1 MNLALAAGAPRP
13 RTGPERAAPL
23 VGRGAHLSALIRHAS
38 RTGAS
43 PVPAVLLTGPAGIG
57 RSSLLDTFCR
67 SVSPWAAVLEAGAAD
82 GTWRTRPGAA
92 PDHLGITPDG
102 NDAVAERFG
111 SDGGPHAA
119 SPHQLHAAVL
129 GLARR
134 GPVVLA
140 ADDAHLDRPDTLR
153 ALGYVLRRA
162 ADLPLLLLVTVPT
175 ATGDAEPPALS
186 ALLTHPAWTTTELPP
201 LTAPQTA
208 ELLTRRLGRRPEP
221 ALLRRCL
228 EHSAGLPA
236 AVLAFADRHETTAGT
251 DAGAGNGA
259 DGRVPRPRRAATA
272 GPGPLPRSASTV
284 LSAVTVLGCAEP
296 ELVSRLTRL
305 PEPAVRR
312 SLDQLTAR
320 RALTAEGRP
329 DPAVPAPGPERRRG
343 PDDGTPLHARA
354 ARLLEDE
361 GRPPQEVADVLL
373 RVRHGA
379 APWMLETL
387 YAAAL
392 DTDSPEAAV
401 RYLSH
406 ALDLGAD
413 QDGRTLRR
421 VRARLADTLA
431 ESDPFVALQHLGAL
445 LATCADG
452 PELARVARRYADALL
467 ALGHADEAARLLAR
481 VLDRTAAPGT
491 VTVPE
496 DRRPGLEAALLLSG
510 ALLPATAPWTG
521 ERSQSGGPATGTC
534 AGPGRRRL
542 QVVRAVLSALGGR
555 PTNPP
560 GTGPAHEAPPGPAD
574 RAGTPLDDLTRVA
587 SALAAQLAD
596 RPTAA
601 LDILDGLLRHPA
613 RGGPDPSRV
622 QAYLVRA
629 LVRCG
634 LGDLPGAERDGR
646 RARGLAGGGGPGVA
660 PAVVLAYV
668 LAQRGAT
675 TAAAALLAEVRAAE
689 LRPLFYLHP
698 LYWSA
703 VAAVRR
709 AHGDPRGA
717 LRALRAAGR
726 ALGHGA
732 AAPLTALPW
741 WLEAADLLTALGD
754 PAAARHVAAEHSGDD
769 RDHGDGADGAARSPR
784 AAGAVLLARGLAT
797 PGPAGLALLHEACA
811 RLADSPARLL
821 RARAEQALG
830 VALLDAGVPAS
841 ARPRLR
847 TALDLMTGC
856 GAGDAA
862 EPVRRRLA
870 EAGGRPRRQTACP
883 GDALTERERRVAEL
897 AMAGHSNPEIAEAL
911 YITRRTV
918 ELHLT
923 HTYHKL
929 GVSGRDDLSAI
940 LEAPGAAP
948 RRTGGERG

>member
-1 MNLALAAGAPRP
+1 MNLALASPAP
-13 RTGPERAAPL
+13 RTGPDRTTSL
-23 VGRGAHLSALIRHAS
+23 VGRGAQLSTLIRHAS
-38 RTGAS
+38 RTSDTPA
-43 PVPAVLLTGPAGIG
+43 PAVLLTGPAGIG

-67 SVSPWAAVLEAGAAD
+67 SVSPWAAVLEAGQAD
-82 GTWRTRPGAA
+82 GTWRARPSTA
-92 PDHLGITPDG
+92 PDHLGIAPGGPD
-102 NDAVAERFG
+102 ALAERFG
-111 SDGGPHAA
+111 TDGRPHGVT
-119 SPHQLHAAVL
+119 PYQLHAAVV

-162 ADLPLLLLVTVPT
+162 ADLPLLLLLTVPT
-175 ATGDAEPPALS
+175 ATGDAEPHALT

-228 EHSAGLPA
+228 EHSAGIPA
-236 AVLAFADRHETTAGT
+236 AVLAFADRHEAGPGG
-251 DAGAGNGA
+251 D
-259 DGRVPRPRRAATA
+259 DGGPRPHGTTPVGR
-272 GPGPLPRSASTV
+272 GPLPRPASRV

-312 SLDQLTAR
+312 TLDQLTAR

-329 DPAVPAPGPERRRG
+329 DPAAPAAG
-343 PDDGTPLHARA
+343 PDRRDGAGHRTPLHARA

-373 RVRHGA
+373 RVRCGA

-392 DTDSPEAAV
+392 DADSPDAAV

-413 QDGRTLRR
+413 QDGRVLRR
-421 VRARLADTLA
+421 IRARLADTLA
-431 ESDPFVALQHLGAL
+431 ESDPLVALQHLGAL

-452 PELARVARRYADALL
+452 PELARVARRYTDALL
-467 ALGHADEAARLLAR
+467 VLGRADEAARLLAR
-481 VLDRTAAPGT
+481 VLDRPAAPGV
-491 VTVPE
+491 VTIPE

-510 ALLPATAPWTG
+510 ALLPATAPWIR
-521 ERSQSGGPATGTC
+521 ERSLGCGPWTGTGTGTPSGP
-534 AGPGRRRL
+534 GPGRRGL
-542 QVVRAVLSALGGR
+542 QMVRAVLSALSGR
-555 PTNPP
+555 PATLPE
-560 GTGPAHEAPPGPAD
+560 GRPAVEAPLGRPD
-574 RAGTPLDDLTRVA
+574 QAGSPLDDLTRVA
-587 SALAAQLAD
+587 SALATQLTD
-596 RPTAA
+596 RHTSA
-601 LDILDGLLRHPA
+601 LDALDALDALLRRPA

-646 RARGLAGGGGPGVA
+646 RARDLAGGGGPGVA

-675 TAAAALLAEVRAAE
+675 AATETLLGEVRTAE

-703 VAAVRR
+703 TAAVRR
-709 AHGDPRGA
+709 AHGDACGA
-717 LRALRAAGR
+717 LRALRAGGR
-726 ALGHGA
+726 SLGHGA
-732 AAPLTALPW
+732 AASLTALPW
-741 WLEAADLLTALGD
+741 WLEAAELLTEGGD
-754 PAAARHVAAEHSGDD
+754 PAAARRVAAAHGA
-769 RDHGDGADGAARSPR
+769 GDGAPGSPR
-784 AAGAVLLARGLAT
+784 AAGAALLARGLAT

-821 RARAEQALG
+821 RARAEHALG
-830 VALLDAGVPAS
+830 VALLDTGVPAA

-929 GVSGRDDLSAI
+929 GVSGREELSAI
-940 LEAPGAAP
+940 LAAPGAASP
-948 RRTGGERG
+948 RTGGADR